1 MTGTGF
7 VGADTAG
14 LQGLADVSEQYGYR
28 VQGVGSEVAR
38 ILGRRRVAMTS
49 QERSLPGIEQ
59 ALLEMADELRWRAVA
74 IADAQSVPV
83 GSSWYSRWFLRSR
96 AAFAVRGVFETG
108 RWPELDVSGQARPS
122 NADLGAMTPAEVSLA
137 FGSMLPAMAIALAQS
152 SPDLVGGLNGAPPEM
167 RYLANRLLIE
177 AEIARLQTQIAEMQ
191 LPPAGGPPRWF
202 DPDHRIGLFQVS
214 SLTDAM
220 IARFEDQIGEYR
232 RWLQEDRQ
240 ILLFDP
246 VGDGRV
252 VEVFGDIAT
261 ASRIAVVVPGAGN
274 QLTNFSQGE
283 GGSRQ
288 NAADLFAA
296 ASDLGGAGVATIA
309 WLGYDPPDGID
320 ATLKSA
326 ARDGAASLSLFLEGL
341 DPQSDSNLTVVA
353 HSYGS
358 VLAGLAAASGI
369 EADNLVFIGSPGT
382 TLHHADNANL
392 RPGGRV
398 WAALARND
406 PIGVAVS
413 PPELPPVWVPP
424 SVAPACFMFDLVDD
438 GAEEL
443 WHGTGPTTDGFG
455 ALQITTDGSSGHS
468 DYFEAG
474 SLTNLA
480 RIVRGLYADVEL
492 VD

>member
-1 MTGTGF
+1 VTGTGF
-7 VGADTAG
+7 VGADPAG
-14 LQGLADVSEQYGYR
+14 LQGLADVSEQYAYR
-28 VQGVGSEVAR
+28 VRGVGNEVAR
-38 ILGRRRVAMTS
+38 VLGRRQVAVTS
-49 QERSLPGIEQ
+49 QGRSLPAIEQ
-59 ALLEMADELRWRAVA
+59 AVLDMADELRWRAVA

-83 GSSWYSRWFLRSR
+83 GSSWCSRWFLRSR
-96 AAFAVRGVFETG
+96 AAFAARGVFETG
-108 RWPELDVSGQARPS
+108 RRPELDVSRHPRPS
-122 NADLGAMTPAEVSLA
+122 DAELGAMTPAEVSLA
-137 FGSMLPAMAIALAQS
+137 FESMLPPVAIALAQG
-152 SPDLVGGLNGAPPEM
+152 SPDLVGGLNGTPPEV

-177 AEIARLQTQIAEMQ
+177 TEIARMQTQIAEMQ
-191 LPPAGGPPRWF
+191 TQPAGGPPRWF

-220 IARFEDQIGEYR
+220 IAHFENQIGEYR

-252 VEVFGDIAT
+252 VEVFGDL
-261 ASRIAVVVPGAGN
+261 ASASPIAVVVPGAGN
-274 QLTNFSQGE
+274 QLTSFSQGE
-283 GGSRQ
+283 GGFRQ

-326 ARDGAASLSLFLEGL
+326 ARDGAASLGLFLQGI
-341 DPQSDSNLTVVA
+341 DPQSDSSITVVA

-358 VLAGLAAASGI
+358 VLAGLAAGSGI

-382 TLHHADNANL
+382 TLDHADNANL

-413 PPELPPVWVPP
+413 PSELPAAWVPP
-424 SVAPACFMFDLVDD
+424 SVAPAWFMFDLVDD

-480 RIVRGLYADVEL
+480 RIVQGLYAEVDL